1 VTTAKSV
8 ACKACGSGN
17 LQAVDIDARADKYMV
32 ELKWGRLMKDGETST
47 FFTDFDAWRIYVVDD
62 HGVAKALAGTVGVK
76 KGSAPMDAKGGK
88 TCCDANENVIV
99 VKGTWPKGG
108 TKFMVVPYAKAVT
121 VAATGV
127 MKRGDFWLPMGVMS
141 KKFVDKTKG
150 AAKLFVGSL
159 VFEVTDA
166 KAFAAN
172 PLAKGIVTDSLV
184 ESLAAKKIKRMWIYI
199 CDTCIKAVAKS
210 GRLLSDSERR
220 LAGEALSVTYEIL
233 IPSDAGVKDF
243 GTKAIDTSKLT
254 KSMTKNAVK
263 AGMTTFKA
271 TGVVVKPMVE
281 EKIDEKAKGSA
292 TGDAKQMAGLS
303 ALVMMLAGCLF
314 FA

>member
-1 VTTAKSV
+1 MFPLVTTAKSV

-32 ELKWGRLMKDGETST
+32 ELKWGRLMKAGTEST

-76 KGSAPMDAKGGK
+76 AGSA
-88 TCCDANENVIV
+88 TCCDPNENVVV
-99 VKGTWPKGG
+99 VKGTWPLGG
-108 TKFMVVPYAKAVT
+108 TRFMVVPYANAVA
-121 VAATGV
+121 VAANGV

-159 VFEVTDA
+159 VFTVTDA

-184 ESLAAKKIKRMWIYI
+184 ESLAAKNIKRMWIYI
-199 CDTCIKAVAKS
+199 CDTCIKAVPKA
-210 GRLLSDSERR
+210 RRLSDSERR
-220 LAGEALSVTYEIL
+220 LAEEALSVTYEIL

-243 GTKAIDTSKLT
+243 GTKSIDTTKLT

-271 TGVVVKPMVE
+271 SGVVVKPMVE
-281 EKIDEKAKGSA
+281 EKIDEKTSGSA
-292 TGDAKQMAGLS
+292 TGEAKQMAGLS